1 MRDVVF
7 RGELLSNGQWYH
19 GVPIEHHGGDY
30 WLLCGANKLAVKPN
44 TIGQYT
50 GINDIYGKMI
60 YEHDI
65 IKVTDCYNNE
75 TIYAVDYKPGGF
87 CANQKGVNFSTNLG
101 DLYNGEYDIEVIGDI
116 FNNSDLLK

>member
-1 MRDVVF
+1 MRDIVF
-7 RGELLSNGQWYH
+7 RGELLHNGQWYH

-75 TIYAVDYKPGGF
+75 TIYTVDYKPGDDFG
-87 CANQKGVNFSTNLG
+87 S
-101 DLYNGEYDIEVIGDI
+101 DLISLKNGERDHSYGND
-116 FNNSDLLK
+116 